1 MLNAL
6 ITGAT
11 GFVGLRLI
19 NHLRQEGFA
28 IRIIGR
34 SAISG
39 VESILCDFLVDFIPE
54 NAFKDIDIVFHLAG
68 HTHDLKNTTEAESAY
83 RKLNEDV
90 TDDLLSLSVKY
101 NVKKFIFVILKNHFN

>member
-54 NAFKDIDIVFHLAG
+54 NAFKDIDIVFP
-68 HTHDLKNTTEAESAY
+68 
-83 RKLNEDV
+83 
-90 TDDLLSLSVKY
+90 SLGLTQYTISVKQPS
-101 NVKKFIFVILKNHFN
+101 LASCRGPD